1 VRTTGGKIRAQN
13 NKDTVTKKTGTEQQ
27 RYCHN
32 KTITKKTIATNK
44 MGGAKMRA
52 SQMRMPEL
60 NIAGKPKRSYQNQM
74 GASQR
79 MMELKSAGKPKRVT
93 RKKRTVKAACPT
105 RVTKPKLVP
114 DAVKSTAAKAT
125 KRDVEVP
132 MIGTLRPL
140 TGVLEMVAWKC
151 GMCGADG
158 DAWAEGMADKLSDV
172 EVDTTREFVEAVLG
186 LNERLVAVGHAEVG
200 RATLE
205 MMLLEVGE
213 SMIWPGEWYAPCD
226 V

>member
-1 VRTTGGKIRAQN
+1 MDPEEADGEGGVSYEGDEAE
-13 NKDTVTKKTGTEQQ
+13 V
-27 RYCHN
+27 
-32 KTITKKTIATNK
+32 
-44 MGGAKMRA
+44 GAGR
-52 SQMRMPEL
+52 RE
-60 NIAGKPKRSYQNQM
+60 
-74 GASQR
+74 
-79 MMELKSAGKPKRVT
+79 VD
-93 RKKRTVKAACPT
+93 AA
-105 RVTKPKLVP
+105 RVTKQ
-114 DAVKSTAAKAT
+114 
-125 KRDVEVP
+125 DVEVP

-205 MMLLEVGE
+205 MMLLEAGE

>member
-1 VRTTGGKIRAQN
+1 
-13 NKDTVTKKTGTEQQ
+13 
-27 RYCHN
+27 
-32 KTITKKTIATNK
+32 
-44 MGGAKMRA
+44 
-52 SQMRMPEL
+52 
-60 NIAGKPKRSYQNQM
+60 
-74 GASQR
+74 
-79 MMELKSAGKPKRVT
+79 LKSAGKPKRVT